1 MNVKIAGKWENGWD
15 TPLLEYDRW
24 IHPIRE
30 FGLQEFYMTP
40 ISGIFKQSV
49 KEFNSLEEIL
59 TLDEN
64 EGYTK
69 VFCDDKADTSLV
81 DFVHPVKAMYVFGR
95 TSSDSLLLKTNND
108 LSVSI
113 PTLRNSGGF
122 WAHQAC
128 SIILYDRYL
137 KERV

>member
-1 MNVKIAGKWENGWD
+1 MNVKIVGKWEHGWD
-15 TPLLEYDRW
+15 TPLTEYNRW

-30 FGLQEFYMTP
+30 FGIQEFYMTP
-40 ISGIFKQSV
+40 ISGILKQSV
-49 KEFNSLEEIL
+49 KEFRTLDEIL
-59 TLDEN
+59 NLEEN

-69 VFCDDKADTSLV
+69 VFCDDKADTSLI
-81 DFVHPVKAMYVFGR
+81 DFEHPAKAMYVFGR
-95 TSSDSLLLKTNND
+95 TSSDALPLKTDDD

-113 PTLRNSGGF
+113 PTPRNTGGF

-137 KERV
+137 KGEE